1 MSSYT
6 KISVV
11 VADDHEI
18 FRQGFKTMIDRYD
31 ELEVVG
37 EAENGKELVQLVA
50 SLQPDLAF
58 VDIKMPLMD
67 GIDATR
73 EIASLSTG
81 TRVIALSMFS
91 DDVYVIDMLQAG
103 ASGYVLK
110 NAHYDELV
118 KASRIVMSGGYY
130 FCNDA
135 SEKIQSFLKIHA
147 LNSLTKVQDPVLT
160 DREIQIIQL
169 ICEEYTSKAI
179 AYTLHLSK
187 RTVEGHRTRIM
198 DKIGAKSVAGIITYA
213 IEHGIY
219 IRNITD

>member
-18 FRQGFKTMIDRYD
+18 FRQGFKTMIGRYD

-169 ICEEYTSKAI
+169 ICEQLTTKEI
-179 AYTLHLSK
+179 AANLGLSQ
-187 RTVEGHRTRIM
+187 RTVDTYRDVIQKKTNSKNM
-198 DKIGAKSVAGIITYA
+198 AGVVLYA
-213 IEHGIY
+213 VKYGLY
-219 IRNITD
+219 KG